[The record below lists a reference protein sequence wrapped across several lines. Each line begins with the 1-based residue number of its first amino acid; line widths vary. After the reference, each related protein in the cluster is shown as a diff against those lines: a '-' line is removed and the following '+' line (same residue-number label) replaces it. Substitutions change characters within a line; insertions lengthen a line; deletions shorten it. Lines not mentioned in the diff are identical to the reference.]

1 LYILGRMT
9 DTESVQSRSLL
20 DQSRGLLDQN
30 RGLLDQS
37 RGSLNQGRT
46 PLNQLLWQFSYLQ
59 VLDFL
64 TTIAFLVHG
73 VREGNPLV
81 RLALSAGAHPLE
93 SLIVVKVLAIVLGL
107 YCWFR
112 GRRQLL
118 LRINILFALLVAWNL
133 VALILRGV
141 DS

>member
-1 LYILGRMT
+1 MT
-9 DTESVQSRSLL
+9 DTQLAVQS
-20 DQSRGLLDQN
+20 
-30 RGLLDQS
+30 
-37 RGSLNQGRT
+37 RT

-64 TTIAFLVHG
+64 TTVAFLMHG

-81 RLALSAGAHPLE
+81 RLALSAGVNPLA
-93 SLIVVKVLAIVLGL
+93 SLLAIKLLAISLGL
-107 YCWFR
+107 YCWRR

-133 VALILRGV
+133 VALILQGV